1 VEGWQTLGRKGDPTV
16 PHQVDL
22 FEQIGRLLERRPG
35 WHFEPSP
42 TPGLQP
48 SWCLDPGGEIT
59 LAVNVIDGAVCVY
72 VPSEDREIWLG
83 VLDDLAAWIDRNEVE
98 FLLS

>member
-1 VEGWQTLGRKGDPTV
+1 M
-16 PHQVDL
+16 PHEADL
-22 FEQIGRLLERRPG
+22 FDQIGRLLVQREG
-35 WHFEPSP
+35 WHFGPSM

-59 LAVNVIDGAVCVY
+59 LAVSVIDGEVCVY
-72 VPSEDREIWLG
+72 VPTGDREIWLSG
-83 VLDDLAAWIDRNEVE
+83 LDELAAWIDRNEAE

>member
-1 VEGWQTLGRKGDPTV
+1 MPYEAN
-16 PHQVDL
+16 L
-22 FEQIGRLLERRPG
+22 FDQIGRLLERREG
-35 WHFEPSP
+35 WHFGPST

-59 LAVNVIDGAVCVY
+59 LAVSVIDGAVCVY
-72 VPSEDREIWLG
+72 VPTGDREIWLERPG
-83 VLDDLAAWIDRNEVE
+83 RTRCWIDRNEAE

>member
-1 VEGWQTLGRKGDPTV
+1 M
-16 PHQVDL
+16 PHRADL
-22 FEQIGRLLERRPG
+22 FDRIGRLLERREG
-35 WHFEPSP
+35 WHFGPST

-59 LAVNVIDGAVCVY
+59 LAVSVIDGAVCVY
-72 VPSEDREIWLG
+72 VPTGDREIWLSG
-83 VLDDLAAWIDRNEVE
+83 LDELAAWIDRNEAE